1 MDKFRNKIN
10 KAIMLC
16 EVELKNRENGTPGE
30 SSVEQLKIILNELNQ
45 VLVNLENQNFPE
57 TRERFLHSFA
67 NALTVWGW
75 NMQNPTELF
84 VLLMEINNEY
94 KEL

>member
-10 KAIMLC
+10 KAIILC

-45 VLVNLENQNFPE
+45 VLIKLENQNFPE
-57 TRERFLHSFA
+57 TGKRFLHSFA
-67 NALTVWGW
+67 NAFTVWGW

-84 VLLMEINNEY
+84 VLLTEINNEY